1 MKELQVVEIKDSP
14 QITGL
19 APTNG
24 H

>member
-1 MKELQVVEIKDSP
+1 MKEVQVVEIKDSP